1 MDSLP
6 SEIHYN
12 ILNSMDSATDFLNL
26 CNTCKKLRK
35 IYVDDE
41 IFKIKWFVNNLKLE
55 KNKKDICN
63 ILELIDKQFN
73 NVNIFS
79 IIKNNILFIDNI
91 FKLNIKEAKIYYINR
106 IKRRL
111 FFLNK
116 DKIDT
121 YKENDENIIIDSFNL
136 CLKYNLF
143 FIINLLN
150 NNTFISN
157 YLYTL
162 IIYNTELDIKKKKLL
177 LFSKNWTD
185 FIQNLN
191 NVIDINDLDIL
202 IKWKRWQNILR
213 ILKLYNI
220 NENNIYIFKLLNQ
233 YNIPINE
240 INYDISKR
248 FIENKIY
255 KCIKK
260 TYIQNINVITNLLKI
275 MYKYI
280 ESEKSSEFFTKE
292 IVKFIILLDNNIDI
306 FSIII
311 KNFDDNKYTKKLI
324 SMLLDQNYKID
335 EKNFLIIIEKNMIN
349 VLKFLFNIIYIDKN
363 FIKIKNLFLIG
374 IKYKKIKLVQYLI
387 EYKIYELLG
396 NDYIKELITI
406 KDSGYNNPT
415 IIIINNLIEREKEKQ
430 NINFNLDA
438 EDFLESEFS
447 DF

>member
-1 MDSLP
+1 MEWL
-6 SEIHYN
+6 
-12 ILNSMDSATDFLNL
+12 
-26 CNTCKKLRK
+26 
-35 IYVDDE
+35 
-41 IFKIKWFVNNLKLE
+41 VNNLKLE
-55 KNKKDICN
+55 KNKKDICD
-63 ILELIDKQFN
+63 ILEVIDIQFN

-91 FKLNIKEAKIYYINR
+91 FKLNIKKAKIYYMNR

-116 DKIDT
+116 DKINT
-121 YKENDENIIIDSFNL
+121 YKENNENIIIDSFNL

-150 NNTFISN
+150 NNIFINN

-162 IIYNTELDIKKKKLL
+162 IINNNELDIKKNKLL
-177 LFSKNWTD
+177 LFSKNWPD
-185 FIQNLN
+185 FIKNLN

-202 IKWKRWQNILR
+202 IKWNRWQNILR
-213 ILKLYNI
+213 ILKLYKI
-220 NENNIYIFKLLNQ
+220 NGNNRYICKVLNQ

-240 INYDISKR
+240 INYDISKE

-255 KCIKK
+255 KYIKK
-260 TYIQNINVITNLLKI
+260 THIQNINVITNLLKI

-280 ESEKSSEFFTKE
+280 ESENSSETFIKE
-292 IVKFIILLDNNIDI
+292 IIKFIIFLDNDIDI
-306 FSIII
+306 FFIII
-311 KNFDDNKYTKKLI
+311 KNFDDNKYTKKII
-324 SMLLDQNYKID
+324 SMLLDQKYKIN
-335 EKNFLIIIEKNMIN
+335 EKNFLIIIEKKMIN
-349 VLKFLFNIIYIDKN
+349 ILNFLFNIMHIDKN
-363 FIKIKNLFLIG
+363 IIKINNLFLTG
-374 IKYKKIKLVQYLI
+374 IKYDNIKLIQYLI

-406 KDSGYNNPT
+406 KESGYNNST

-438 EDFLESEFS
+438 EDFLESDFS